1 MKHSGYLPIIKKNIK
16 YDIQEINTD
25 ENMLNILYKAI
36 ECRTVER
43 VYINQK
49 YDLIIDEEGIFK
61 DSNITGIQITSFP
74 DERFRENIFV
84 GNLAIVKK
92 QENKDGEIYWT
103 LFNKKSEATN
113 VLSTYFNELTKVD
126 LSQYSI

>member
-1 MKHSGYLPIIKKNIK
+1 MKNRGYLPIIKKNIK
-16 YDIQEINTD
+16 SDILVINSD
-25 ENMLNILYKAI
+25 ENMLDILYKAI

-43 VYINQK
+43 VYINEK

-61 DSNITGIQITSFP
+61 DSNTTGIQITSFP
-74 DERFRENIFV
+74 DERFRENIV
-84 GNLAIVKK
+84 DGNLAIVKK